1 VPPAYIVLT
10 KRKNKKIKVLKN
22 IDPAVSPLLYPLLFP
37 NGGEGYK
44 HTLKKT
50 DARKSRLTMREYVAN
65 QLQFY
70 ADERFIPLHYAGG
83 LAQQYILDMWTR
95 IEHER
100 LDFLRKNQTK
110 LKVAKYK
117 SIMDHLR
124 SDGPEQ
130 IREGF
135 GRHIILPSTFPG
147 SPRNM
152 LEHYQDAMAMVA
164 QLGVPDLFITM
175 TCNPKDEDILRTLK
189 EQVGD
194 DAQTYNYPHLVTR
207 IAYLKFKRMMDEVRK
222 DGQ

>member
-44 HTLKKT
+44 HTMKKT
-50 DARKSRLTMREYVAN
+50 DVRKSRLTMREYVAN

-130 IREGF
+130 IRGGV

-189 EQVGD
+189 EQVGA
-194 DAQTYNYPHLVTR
+194 DAQAHNYPHLVTR
-207 IAYLKFKRMMDEVRK
+207 IAYLKFKKMMDEIRK
-222 DGQ
+222 DGK